1 MKLAVPGLPAVAHL
15 GLILKDDNLLAFAL
29 SLRGSDYF
37 RPFNRGCTYRHLI
50 PIGNKQYSV
59 QLDSITFSRVQ
70 AFYLYRLARGYFILF
85 ASSFNNRVNLRPPKD
100 LLYQLLR

>member
-15 GLILKDDNLLAFAL
+15 GLILEDDNLLAFAL

-37 RPFNRGCTYRHLI
+37 CPLNRGCTYRHLI
-50 PIGNKQYSV
+50 PIGNKQYFV
-59 QLDSITFSRVQ
+59 QLNSIALSRVQ
-70 AFYLYRLARGYFILF
+70 ALYLYRLARGYFILF